1 MHPGDCL
8 MLGRIGRMLLA
19 AFITEVGGSLI
30 QAGKGWVDRKLN
42 PASLPPQTTAEQ
54 PRAPEPTAGPEAAPQ
69 GEIN

>member
-8 MLGRIGRMLLA
+8 MFGRIGRMLLA

-42 PASLPPQTTAEQ
+42 PASLPPE
-54 PRAPEPTAGPEAAPQ
+54 APAAPPVVPDPPVVPVADPQ
-69 GEIN
+69 GEVK